1 MNLIKRLSNLF
12 IHNSLNKYFD
22 EIFVISLK
30 EETENR
36 KLISKY
42 FSRYHI
48 DFTFVD
54 AVNGFKDISIIQ
66 HYRKYMGWPYNLN
79 VVHPLEQKYRK
90 KLIKSPGALGLLKTY
105 ENIITYCLNNNH
117 ENILIFEDDVLFDK
131 QIIQKY
137 SDVYKT
143 LKNNY
148 DLIYLGASHHV
159 WNDPTFFDSKNQFTK
174 IYKAPYTIDGSFAV
188 AYNRKIFTELLD
200 VIKKKNAPFDVCL
213 RSIVD
218 KNNSYIVYPNIC
230 VAETTKVSKISKTS
244 RNLRSHK
251 FNVRWDLSNID
262 FSRGSIKVSIIMANY
277 NNSKTIIDSLN
288 SVKKQ
293 TYQNFEIIVVDDVST
308 DNSTKKIKKWIN
320 ENKNINIKLIEL
332 SNNVGAY
339 VCRNIALEESS
350 GFFITLL
357 DPDDIFLSQKL
368 EKDVEHYFNNHDC
381 EVLLSRMYRA
391 NNINYNLFNNET
403 LLLKAIDEERDKN
416 KTIKND
422 SAYYSWPYQFRL
434 GMPTIFLE
442 KSFFDRY
449 GKWRDDYRYGMDIEL
464 IQRYIA
470 KKFHEFI
477 SHKDLFTK
485 THNYQTRNY
494 GILSSKYMQ
503 YVSFPMNNNNAT
515 NICINQDRE
524 NIHKQAN
531 QDIQRMINESQTF
544 NNYSVQ
550 R

>member
-1 MNLIKRLSNLF
+1 MNIIKQISNIF
-12 IHNSLNKYFD
+12 TKASLNKYFD
-22 EIFVISLK
+22 EIFVISFP
-30 EETENR
+30 EEKENR
-36 KLISKY
+36 KLISTYLNKY
-42 FSRYHI
+42 NI
-48 DFTFVD
+48 NFTFVD
-54 AVNGFKDISIIQ
+54 AVNGFADISLVL
-66 HYRKYMGWPYNLN
+66 HYKKYVGWPYNLDII
-79 VVHPLEQKYRK
+79 HPLEKKYRR

-105 ENIITYCLNNNH
+105 EKIFEYCLQKNH
-117 ENILIFEDDVLFDK
+117 KNILIFEDDVLFDK

-159 WNDPTFFDSKNQFTK
+159 WNEPQLFHTKNNLTQ

-188 AYNRKIFTELLD
+188 AYNHKIFKELLD
-200 VIKKKNAPFDVCL
+200 HIKKLNTPFDVCL

-230 VAETTKVSKISKTS
+230 VAETTSVSKISKTS

-262 FSRGSIKVSIIMANY
+262 FSRGNIKISIIMANY
-277 NNSKTIIDSLN
+277 NNSTTLTKSLN

-293 TYQNFEIIVVDDVST
+293 TYSNFEIIIVDDHST
-308 DNSTKKIKKWIN
+308 DGSTQQIKKWIDQ
-320 ENKNINIKLIEL
+320 NKDINIKLIEL
-332 SNNVGAY
+332 NKNVGAY
-339 VCRNIALEESS
+339 ACRNIALNECS

-368 EKDVEHYFNNHDC
+368 EKDIEHYFNNHDC
-381 EVLLSRMYRA
+381 EVLLSRMYRSQ
-391 NNINYNLFNNET
+391 NINHKIFDNET
-403 LLLKAIDEERDKN
+403 LLLKAINEERDQH

-422 SAYYSWPYQFRL
+422 SVYYSWPYQFRL

-442 KSFFDRY
+442 KSFFDKY

-464 IQRYIA
+464 IQRYVA

-485 THNYQTRNY
+485 THNYQTRHY
-494 GILSSKYMQ
+494 GILSSSYMQ

-515 NICINQDRE
+515 NICFDQNRE
-524 NIHKQAN
+524 NIHKQTN
-531 QDIQRMINESQTF
+531 QDLQRLINESQDV
-544 NNYSVQ
+544 NNCSL
-550 R
+550 